1 MKTMKKS
8 LKLFLI
14 ALLIVPCM
22 FMLSAC
28 GDDDSDDT
36 KGLKTTYNANFTTE
50 DKALS
55 VFSDSLGGVGYN
67 KDAKTITLFKAG
79 DKDQGPNTYFGETDK
94 NLDWDSD
101 GTIVSIKLNIDSS
114 DYAIGEGFNYTVA
127 VNGNDGEFVSERS
140 IYVRKYEE
148 GVKVGYIYNGSSDQI
163 NQSATSSDDAKV
175 LEDGWYTFKFDFHKN
190 AQDLAKVTIG
200 VVNDQNETVFEVV
213 DAKLNKSDDSDIDED
228 EVLGLRYGWF
238 SWMTVDSIECSA
250 LTVQEIN

>member
-8 LKLFLI
+8 LKYFLV
-14 ALLIVPCM
+14 ALVMIPCM
-22 FMLSAC
+22 LLLSAC
-28 GDDDSDDT
+28 GDDKDDT
-36 KGLKTTYNANFTTE
+36 KELKNIYTANFSTE
-50 DKALS
+50 ESALS
-55 VFSDSLGGVGYN
+55 VFSNVYGSVQYNEESDTITLN
-67 KDAKTITLFKAG
+67 KDAN
-79 DKDQGPNTYFGETDK
+79 DDGPNTYFGETDK

-101 GTIVSIKLNIDSS
+101 GMVASIKLNIVSS
-114 DYAIGEGFNYTVA
+114 DYATGEGFNYTVA

-190 AQDLAKVTIG
+190 AQDLAKVTIS

-213 DAKLNKSDDSDIDED
+213 DAKLNKSDDSDINED